1 MLARAKAGG
10 YVPGVFTF
18 TMHGG
23 HPAAKPE
30 GCELVTEEEK
40 YRILEHWGVRRVL
53 CPDFSQFQSMS
64 PEAFV
69 EEILCRRLRAAV
81 SRLPDVHLTSSD
93 PTNLELMPA
102 GTDKGRALSLLC
114 QQWGIPLAEVAA
126 LGDSEN
132 DREMLLAV
140 GFPVAMGN
148 APPSIRAVGR
158 MVADTNDNGG
168 AAKAIDALLT
178 M

>member
-1 MLARAKAGG
+1 MAWINE
-10 YVPGVFTF
+10 
-18 TMHGG
+18 
-23 HPAAKPE
+23 PE
-30 GCELVTEEEK
+30 G
-40 YRILEHWGVRRVL
+40 RI
-53 CPDFSQFQSMS
+53 CS
-64 PEAFV
+64 
-69 EEILCRRLRAAV
+69 
-81 SRLPDVHLTSSD
+81 
-93 PTNLELMPA
+93 
-102 GTDKGRALSLLC
+102 
-114 QQWGIPLAEVAA
+114 WGIPLAEVAA